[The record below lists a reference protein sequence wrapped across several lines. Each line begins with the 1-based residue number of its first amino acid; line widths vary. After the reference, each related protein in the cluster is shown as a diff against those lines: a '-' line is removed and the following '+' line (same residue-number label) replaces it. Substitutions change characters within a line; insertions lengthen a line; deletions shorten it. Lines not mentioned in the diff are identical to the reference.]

1 MISRKEVL
9 ELAKAWLQAEEDADA
24 AKARVDEAKE
34 NEAEARDDFSDK
46 AREYNY
52 CLDDINQDVNDEP
65 NEEDDPDNYRF
76 FTADPDIIRSLAD
89 AAEAAE
95 TARAKWKDAT
105 EEREIAGYDEEKAEE
120 AATKEFMNFIKEV
133 KEIIDNIKELK

>member
-1 MISRKEVL
+1 MKSRKEVL
-9 ELAKAWLQAEEDADA
+9 ELARAWLQAEEEAEA

-34 NEAEARDDFSDK
+34 NETEARDDFSDK

-52 CLDDINQDVNDEP
+52 CLDDVNQDVNDEP

-76 FTADPDIIRSLAD
+76 FTADPDMIRSLAD

-105 EEREIAGYDEEKAEE
+105 EETDIATDDEKDAEE
-120 AATKEFMNFIKEV
+120 AATKEFLNFIKEV
-133 KEIIDNIKELK
+133 KVIIDEIKEL

>member
-9 ELAKAWLQAEEDADA
+9 QIARAWLQAEEDAEG

-52 CLDDINQDVNDEP
+52 CLDDVNQDVNDEP
-65 NEEDDPDNYRF
+65 DEDDDPDYYKF
-76 FTADPDIIRSLAD
+76 FTADPDSIRSLAD
-89 AAEAAE
+89 AAQEAE
-95 TARAKWKDAT
+95 IARAKWKDEKEAR
-105 EEREIAGYDEEKAEE
+105 EEAEAEEEKAEA
-120 AATKEFMNFIKEV
+120 AATKEFLNFIKEV
-133 KEIIDNIKELK
+133 KKIIDEIKEL

>member
-1 MISRKEVL
+1 MKSRKEVL
-9 ELAKAWLQAEEDADA
+9 ELARAWLQAEEEAEA

-34 NEAEARDDFSDK
+34 NEAEARDNFIDK
-46 AREYNY
+46 AHEYNY
-52 CLDDINQDVNDEP
+52 CLDDINQEVNDEP
-65 NEEDDPDNYRF
+65 NEDDDPDNYRF

-105 EEREIAGYDEEKAEE
+105 EETDIATDDEKDAEA
-120 AATKEFMNFIKEV
+120 AATKEFLNFIKEV
-133 KEIIDNIKELK
+133 KEIIDNIKEL

>member
-1 MISRKEVL
+1 MKSRKEVL
-9 ELAKAWLQAEEDADA
+9 ELARAWLQAEEEAEA

-52 CLDDINQDVNDEP
+52 CLDDVNQDVNDEP
-65 NEEDDPDNYRF
+65 NEDDDPDNYRF
-76 FTADPDIIRSLAD
+76 FAADPDIIRSLAD
-89 AAEAAE
+89 AAEEAE
-95 TARAKWKDAT
+95 VARAKWKDAT
-105 EEREIAGYDEEKAEE
+105 EETDIAVDDAKDAEA

-133 KEIIDNIKELK
+133 KQIIDDIKEL